1 MKTTGD
7 HELRWGVLYSGGRIL
22 LFGSHSFPPFFAAL
36 AFFLCFSYSLFCS
49 SQKSQVH
56 SWNASHHNSSN
67 INFRSFLSTCIPPP
81 PPLSLSHFLVDVC
94 VCVSGSSYSLPSSLG
109 LIFVLLL
116 SSLSSAEEFLPTP
129 TTCGCRCLSCLRRTF
144 WILFSTATH
153 PSPSLPSPKAPGGPR
168 GSTG

>member
-1 MKTTGD
+1 MGA
-7 HELRWGVLYSGGRIL
+7 EYCCLVLT
-22 LFGSHSFPPFFAAL
+22 LFRP
-36 AFFLCFSYSLFCS
+36 S
-49 SQKSQVH
+49 SQPWLFFCVFLTVYSVPARRAKCTRGTQVTITLQTSIFVPSCVH
-56 SWNASHHNSSN
+56 AS
-67 INFRSFLSTCIPPP
+67 PPP
-81 PPLSLSHFLVDVC
+81 QPLSLSHFLVDVC